1 MREILA
7 LVVLFVPLSLLSFGG
22 GASILAPMHDATVI
36 AHQWLSPREFVDY
49 FAISRAS
56 PGPGAMMV
64 TLVGWKVA
72 GWSGAIVA
80 TLAMFLPSS
89 LLCYRLAK
97 LWNGLRGTA
106 LHTALEQGLMPIGT
120 GLALAGAILILRTS
134 DAQKRGP
141 AAGIAAERNGQMSPN
156 FGAVLALARLLPIE
170 GGLLARQPFRAK
182 LLFS

>member
-134 DAQKRGP
+134 EAGP
-141 AAGIAAERNGQMSPN
+141 LGWLVAALSTVLVIWRNVYPLV
-156 FGAVLALARLLPIE
+156 VLAL
-170 GGLLARQPFRAK
+170 GGA
-182 LLFS
+182 LFVISAAVLRIL